1 MFTRIIRL
9 VVIGWIASMIVGAVA
24 ALQAKRRIGP
34 TTDES
39 ADEIVASAIFAPID
53 YHSTATAFRG
63 GTLELWY
70 GGGVIDL
77 RDAMMAPGGA
87 TLHVRAIFG
96 GGQILVPASW
106 RVVSN
111 VRGMG
116 GLQDIRGAK
125 GYSEDAPTLTI
136 DGLLIA
142 GGFAVMSELDRGTA
156 QFHDEMMAKRADAE
170 ETVEKAIEAATGTD
184 AGKTNGTADPSATHE
199 TESIAST

>member
-9 VVIGWIASMIVGAVA
+9 VVFGWIAGMVIGAVA

-34 TTDES
+34 TTEES
-39 ADEIVASAIFAPID
+39 ADDIVASAIFGPLD

-63 GTLELWY
+63 GSLELWY
-70 GGGVIDL
+70 GGGILDL
-77 RDAMMAPGGA
+77 RDATIAPGGA
-87 TLHVRAIFG
+87 TLQVRAIFG
-96 GGQILVPASW
+96 GGQILVPATW

-136 DGLLIA
+136 EGLLIA

-156 QFHDEMMAKRADAE
+156 QFHEGMLAKRAALGEAE
-170 ETVEKAIEAATGTD
+170 PATEAPSTAD
-184 AGKTNGTADPSATHE
+184 AGPTNGTADPSATHE
-199 TESIAST
+199 TESIATT

>member
-9 VVIGWIASMIVGAVA
+9 VVIDWIASMIVGAVA
-24 ALQAKRRIGP
+24 ALQAKRRVGP
-34 TTDES
+34 NTDES
-39 ADEIVASAIFAPID
+39 ADEIVASAIFGPLD

-63 GTLELWY
+63 GSLELWY

-77 RDAMMAPGGA
+77 RDATMAPGGA
-87 TLHVRAIFG
+87 TLHVQAIFG

-106 RVVSN
+106 RVISN

-125 GYSEDAPTLTI
+125 GYSETAPTLTI
-136 DGLLIA
+136 EGLLIA

-156 QFHDEMMAKRADAE
+156 QFQEGMRAASGDA
-170 ETVEKAIEAATGTD
+170 EKAIEAASKAV
-184 AGKTNGTADPSATHE
+184 AGKTNGKADASATHE
-199 TESIAST
+199 TESIASS